1 MQCTQSYMYACT
13 PCIDMSTYN
22 NIHAHTLTHVSTH
35 SHMHAHTSCI
45 CTHTHSHTCMYTESH
60 TQPHLHAH
68 NHIYIYS
75 HNTHTQTQTQVTH
88 TSCMHNHKHGYTHA
102 HRMSWVWGTL
112 VSTPRGPWD
121 SGVFEGKGS
130 LRLADHQAL
139 QPRLRAKVPPRTP
152 PSSLRSTDSSREK
165 EVLQGSS
172 QGWKWISRF
181 PHALCFQS
189 LLMQRRSTYFTDP
202 HRVASEAAAAIT
214 GKGQPGAPQRP
225 GGPGRS
231 WLQRQRSV

>member
-1 MQCTQSYMYACT
+1 
-13 PCIDMSTYN
+13 MSTYN

-181 PHALCFQS
+181 HTPCAFNLCSCKDAAPISLTLIGWRVRRQLQS
-189 LLMQRRSTYFTDP
+189 RGRGSQGLPSVL
-202 HRVASEAAAAIT
+202 
-214 GKGQPGAPQRP
+214 GAQEEVGSRGSAPCDF
-225 GGPGRS
+225 
-231 WLQRQRSV
+231 